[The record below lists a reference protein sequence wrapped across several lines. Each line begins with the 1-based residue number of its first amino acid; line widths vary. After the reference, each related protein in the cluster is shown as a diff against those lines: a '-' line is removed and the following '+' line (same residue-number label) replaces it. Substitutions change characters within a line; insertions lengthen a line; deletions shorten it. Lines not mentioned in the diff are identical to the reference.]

1 MVDSNPRDAV
11 QQRYLLP
18 RLTASLQVRK
28 ALQSHQLDLL
38 ERLNTSVQSLKST
51 QTEAFAV
58 LPTPKSSVLRED
70 SAFSECSTLEEL
82 AGKIESENM
91 AIDTVPHFTVLRCA
105 LASGR
110 LDEQPTTEQLFK
122 IIENN
127 FPRFSLASNVELQV
141 CCLPVTLRSPLTLSC
156 VSHCRIGYGEP

>member
-1 MVDSNPRDAV
+1 MV

-18 RLTASLQVRK
+18 RLTASLQARK
-28 ALQSHQLDLL
+28 SLQSHQLGLL
-38 ERLNTSVQSLKST
+38 ERLNTSVQSLRST

-58 LPTPKSSVLRED
+58 LPTPEPPVLRED
-70 SAFSECSTLEEL
+70 SAFAGCSTLEEL

-91 AIDTVPHFTVLRCA
+91 AIDAVPHFTVLRCA

-141 CCLPVTLRSPLTLSC
+141 GRLLVTLRSPLTLSC